1 MDINAIRAK
10 LNALQTQQSRPSGE
24 ARKNV
29 FWRPAVGKQTIR
41 IVPSAYNKSNPFSE
55 LYFHYGIHKNPVISP
70 TNWGEKDPIV
80 EFAKQLR
87 STKDKENW
95 RMAKKLDPKMR
106 VFVPIIVRGEESEG
120 VKLWGF
126 GKEIYMELL
135 SMVEDEDIGDFT
147 DMVSGRDLNL
157 TTVGAD
163 ATGTGFNK
171 TTVRARTKESPL
183 TEDQNLLKDLLENQP
198 DPMKVF
204 DRMSFED
211 MKAMLQRWLAPD
223 EEEGAISSEPASN
236 FDGEPAAPKAPA
248 SPAAAPSQNFEWKAP
263 QESKFTVE
271 AQGKKVESKAEKFE
285 SLFSDDDLP
294 F

>member
-1 MDINAIRAK
+1 MDINSIRAK

-29 FWRPAVGKQTIR
+29 FWKPAVGKQTIR

-55 LYFHYGIHKNPVISP
+55 LYFHYGIDKNPIISP

-87 STKDKENW
+87 TSKDKESW
-95 RMAKKLDPKMR
+95 RLARKLDPKMR
-106 VFVPIIVRGEESEG
+106 VFVPVVVRGEEAEG

-135 SMVEDEDIGDFT
+135 SMVEDEDIGDYT
-147 DMVSGRDLNL
+147 DIISGRDLNL

-163 ATGTGFNK
+163 TTGTGFNK
-171 TTVRARTKESPL
+171 TTVRARTKESAL
-183 TEDQNLLKDLLENQP
+183 TDNDALLQTILNEQP
-198 DPMKVF
+198 DPLKVF
-204 DRMSFED
+204 SRMSFDD
-211 MKAMLQRWLAPD
+211 MKSVLQKWLAPD
-223 EEEGAISSEPASN
+223 EEEGVISSEPASN
-236 FDGEPAAPKAPA
+236 FDDAKPAAEELP
-248 SPAAAPSQNFEWKAP
+248 WKKP
-263 QESKFTVE
+263 ETKFSLE
-271 AQGKKVESKAEKFE
+271 AQAKKPESKADKFD
-285 SLFSDDDLP
+285 SLFNDDDNDLP

>member
-29 FWRPAVGKQTIR
+29 FWKPAVGKQTIR
-41 IVPSAYNKSNPFSE
+41 IVPSKYNKSNPFSE
-55 LYFHYGIHKNPVISP
+55 LYFHYGIDKNPIISP

-87 STKDKENW
+87 QSKDKESW
-95 RMAKKLDPKMR
+95 RLARKLDPKMR
-106 VFVPIIVRGEESEG
+106 VFVPVIIRGEEADG

-147 DMVSGRDLNL
+147 DIVSGRDLNL

-163 ATGTGFNK
+163 VTGTNFNK
-171 TTVRARTKESPL
+171 TTVRAKTKESPL
-183 TEDQNLLKDLLENQP
+183 SEDNNMVQKLLDDQP
-198 DPMKVF
+198 DPLKAF
-204 DRMSFED
+204 SRMSFDD
-211 MKAMLQRWLAPD
+211 MKSVLQKWLAPD
-223 EEEGAISSEPASN
+223 EEEGVISSEPATS
-236 FDGEPAAPKAPA
+236 FDDETPAPKAQATPVA
-248 SPAAAPSQNFEWKAP
+248 NFEWKAP
-263 QESKFTVE
+263 AESKFTLE
-271 AQGKKVESKAEKFE
+271 SQAKKVESKADKFE

>member
-29 FWRPAVGKQTIR
+29 FWKPAVGKQTIR

-55 LYFHYGIHKNPVISP
+55 LYFHYGIDKNPIISP
-70 TNWGEKDPIV
+70 TNWNEKDPIV

-87 STKDKENW
+87 QSKDKESW
-95 RMAKKLDPKMR
+95 RLARKLDPKMR
-106 VFVPIIVRGEESEG
+106 VFVPIIVRGEEHEG

-135 SMVEDEDIGDFT
+135 SMVEDEDIGDYT
-147 DMVSGRDLNL
+147 DMVAGRDLNL

-163 ATGTGFNK
+163 VTGTSFNK
-171 TTVRARTKESPL
+171 TTVRARTKQSPL
-183 TEDQNLLKDLLENQP
+183 AEDQALLQTLLNDQP
-198 DPMKVF
+198 DPLKAF
-204 DRMSFED
+204 SRMSFDD
-211 MKAMLQRWLAPD
+211 MKAVLQRWLAPE
-223 EEEGAISSEPASN
+223 EEEGVISSEPASN
-236 FDGEPAAPKAPA
+236 FDDEAKTTAPAAPAEELP
-248 SPAAAPSQNFEWKAP
+248 WKKP
-263 QESKFTVE
+263 ESKFSIE
-271 AQGKKVESKAEKFE
+271 SQGKKVESKADKFE
-285 SLFSDDDLP
+285 ALFSDDDNDLP

>member
-29 FWRPAVGKQTIR
+29 FWKPAVGKQTIR

-55 LYFHYGIHKNPVISP
+55 LYFHYGIDKNPIISP

-87 STKDKENW
+87 QSKDKESW
-95 RMAKKLDPKMR
+95 RLARKLDPKMR
-106 VFVPIIVRGEESEG
+106 VFVPIIVRGEEHEG

-147 DMVSGRDLNL
+147 DIVTGRDLNL

-163 ATGTGFNK
+163 VTGTNFNK
-171 TTVRARTKESPL
+171 TTVRAKTKESAL
-183 TEDQNLLKDLLENQP
+183 AEDQTLLNSLLQDQP
-198 DPMKVF
+198 DPLKAF
-204 DRMSFED
+204 SRMSFDD
-211 MKAMLQRWLAPD
+211 MKSVLQKWLAPD
-223 EEEGAISSEPASN
+223 EEEGVISSEPAST
-236 FDGEPAAPKAPA
+236 FDDEPAAPKAPA
-248 SPAAAPSQNFEWKAP
+248 ATSNFDWKAP
-263 QESKFTVE
+263 TENKFSLE
-271 AQGKKVESKAEKFE
+271 GQAKKVESKADKFE
-285 SLFSDDDLP
+285 SLFSDDDDLP

>member
-1 MDINAIRAK
+1 MVINSIRAK

-29 FWRPAVGKQTIR
+29 FWKPAVGKQTIR

-55 LYFHYGIHKNPVISP
+55 LYFHYGIDKNPIISP

-87 STKDKENW
+87 TSKDKESW
-95 RMAKKLDPKMR
+95 RLARKLDPKMR
-106 VFVPIIVRGEESEG
+106 VFVPVIVRGEEAEG

-135 SMVEDEDIGDFT
+135 SMVEDEDIGDYT
-147 DMVSGRDLNL
+147 DIISGRDLNL

-163 ATGTGFNK
+163 TTGTGFNK
-171 TTVRARTKESPL
+171 TTVRARTKESAL
-183 TEDQNLLKDLLENQP
+183 TDNDALLQTILNEQP
-198 DPMKVF
+198 DPLKVF
-204 DRMSFED
+204 SRMSFDD
-211 MKAMLQRWLAPD
+211 MKSVLQKWLAPD
-223 EEEGAISSEPASN
+223 EEEGVISSEPASN
-236 FDGEPAAPKAPA
+236 FDDAKPAAEELP
-248 SPAAAPSQNFEWKAP
+248 WKKP
-263 QESKFTVE
+263 ETKFSLE
-271 AQGKKVESKAEKFE
+271 AQAKKPESKADKFD
-285 SLFSDDDLP
+285 SLFNDDDNDLP

>member
-1 MDINAIRAK
+1 MDINSIRAK
-10 LNALQTQQSRPSGE
+10 LNALQTQNSRPSGE

-29 FWRPAVGKQTIR
+29 FWKPAVGKQTIR

-55 LYFHYGIHKNPVISP
+55 LFFHYGIDKNPIISP

-87 STKDKENW
+87 QSKDKESW
-95 RMAKKLDPKMR
+95 RLARKLDPKMR

-135 SMVEDEDIGDFT
+135 SMVEDEDIGDYT
-147 DMVSGRDLNL
+147 DIISGRDLNL

-163 ATGTGFNK
+163 TTGTGFNK
-171 TTVRARTKESPL
+171 TTVRARTKESVL
-183 TEDQNLLKDLLENQP
+183 TEDQALLQIILNDQP
-198 DPMKVF
+198 DPLKVF
-204 DRMSFED
+204 SRMSFDD
-211 MKAMLQRWLAPD
+211 MKSVLQKWLAPE
-223 EEEGAISSEPASN
+223 EEEGSIISEPATT
-236 FDGEPAAPKAPA
+236 FDDAKPTAAVTEELP
-248 SPAAAPSQNFEWKAP
+248 WKKP
-263 QESKFTVE
+263 ESKFSLE
-271 AQGKKVESKAEKFE
+271 AQGKKVESKADKFD
-285 SLFSDDDLP
+285 SLFNDDDNDLP